1 MCLYPLGLFITWFPI
16 IFSRILRYYDI
27 DSQFMVQVG
36 FVMDNMNGL
45 LNAVSLNENE
55 DDSQFQS
62 KKLEE
67 EDIAR
72 TDSKLIMIS
81 Y

>member
-1 MCLYPLGLFITWFPI
+1 
-16 IFSRILRYYDI
+16 
-27 DSQFMVQVG
+27 
-36 FVMDNMNGL
+36 MDNMNGL
-45 LNAVSLNENE
+45 LNAVFYYFLSINPITCCISKKQNRPSRSDEQINTDTIQVSLNENE